1 MTIKIFRIHW
11 KEFESTCFLNQ
22 SVSQQRGWWRSKF
35 PSNPTVSGWRVY
47 WKKFPS
53 TDRLSP
59 TSSRF
64 DTSFNSLRPLSV
76 WFLFRTSGNTVKQA
90 RLPPPKCMAWISG
103 WGIFPNYLMP
113 ENNHRNDWIPNLF
126 GGPNE
131 AGKYEMTISL
141 FHPESQKLTESLLA
155 PLSAVLL

>member
-1 MTIKIFRIHW
+1 MFGTNFRIERKSQKYGSIPKCLTRISGYNW
-11 KEFESTCFLNQ
+11 KCCILYTSQKYVSTPQNATAVFLY
-22 SVSQQRGWWRSKF
+22 F
-35 PSNPTVSGWRVY
+35 CILNP
-47 WKKFPS
+47 P
-53 TDRLSP
+53 P
-59 TSSRF
+59 P
-64 DTSFNSLRPLSV
+64 RPLSV